1 MANQIEDVKSRVL
14 IGQLSIIL
22 YSVAAAILG
31 RNWKTFI
38 LVFILI
44 IIISVV
50 QSRSGKNPLGQ
61 EKVKP
66 EELLKGRKLYEESNS
81 RELQTKDTEIMK
93 DMQEQSKFT
102 MYTSLGML
110 VAMLYFFLLW
120 GYVDE
125 LYSVIA
131 ASLGPGKL
139 SEFIAFLIYFEG
151 LFIINQAVYIW
162 ALRKV
167 GKVTMVQAPPGFT
180 VTDKGI
186 VLKGIVGSTT
196 VTFPL
201 PEDVEVNVNEKRRF
215 VELVKT
221 SKRTILKLRLYTK
234 NPKRLAE
241 VIKRYGFRGEQSRK
255 PQEAK

>member
-1 MANQIEDVKSRVL
+1 MTNQIENVKSRVL

-31 RNWKTFI
+31 RNYKAFI

-44 IIISVV
+44 IIITLI
-50 QSRSGKNPLGQ
+50 QNRSGKNPLGQ

-66 EELLKGRKLYEESNS
+66 EELLKGRKLYEEEKA

-102 MYTSLGML
+102 MYTSMGMMI
-110 VAMLYFFLLW
+110 AMLYFFLLW
-120 GYVDE
+120 GYVDH
-125 LYSVIA
+125 LYEYIA
-131 ASLGPGKL
+131 LRVGEGKL
-139 SEFIAFLIYFEG
+139 AEFLAFLIYFEG
-151 LFIINQAVYIW
+151 LFVINQGVYVW

-167 GKVTMVQAPPGFT
+167 GKVTMLQSPPGFT

-186 VLKGIVGSTT
+186 VLKGLIGKTT
-196 VTFPL
+196 ITFPL
-201 PEDVEVNVNEKRRF
+201 PDDVEININEKRKF
-215 VELVKT
+215 VEIVKH
-221 SKRTILKLRLYTK
+221 SKRTVLKLRLYTR

-241 VIKRYGFRGEQSRK
+241 VIKRYGIRRS
-255 PQEAK
+255 